1 MIVTSMTS
9 MITREKEIIR
19 RSGSCSSGSQGMYLW
34 LLLLYERD
42 TSLLHQHLVIGGQHL
57 VIGGEAT
64 KLS

>member
-1 MIVTSMTS
+1 MIATSMTS

-42 TSLLHQHLVIGGQHL
+42 TLLHQHLVIGGQHL